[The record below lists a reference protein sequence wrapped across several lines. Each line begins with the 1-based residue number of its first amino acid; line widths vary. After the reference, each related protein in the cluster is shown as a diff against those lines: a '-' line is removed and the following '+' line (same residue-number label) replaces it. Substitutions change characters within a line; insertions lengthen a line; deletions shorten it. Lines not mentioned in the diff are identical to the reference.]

1 MGAGNV
7 LTGSL
12 AWYFATTQK
21 TITTPLT
28 FNRPFASDSKSV
40 DATGLTQFAA
50 SFIYWRLNVT
60 PENIEHNQKMILGFV
75 PSAERDVLKKA
86 LDIETERIQ
95 KAGITTQFDTKEIRV
110 MDDGSVQYSGVLKS
124 STTNGAIITPLKDQ
138 EKTYR
143 LKLSYDNA
151 AAVFLAAGLFT
162 SGLRAASAP
171 AAIPFENDAAFNVTL
186 SNTNPSKVVVDGELI
201 TSISGPTGAYD
212 QSQTEDGALILSPL
226 VGQNFTLFIQTDHG
240 SSLSLN
246 VRPQPGNGKTLR
258 FTPMS
263 PPLRKNDDAKAWEEG
278 QTYEKTLVALSRAV
292 VNGQVP
298 DDYQEYPISRMPAY
312 TPASDVRL
320 TPERQFVGNH
330 LRVVRFRMS
339 NPGSITR
346 SLRERDFWR
355 KGVRAVMLSQN
366 QLYAGGEGYAWIVFS
381 DDGDARP

>member
-1 MGAGNV
+1 MK
-7 LTGSL
+7 
-12 AWYFATTQK
+12 F
-21 TITTPLT
+21 
-28 FNRPFASDSKSV
+28 
-40 DATGLTQFAA
+40 
-50 SFIYWRLNVT
+50 
-60 PENIEHNQKMILGFV
+60 
-75 PSAERDVLKKA
+75 
-86 LDIETERIQ
+86 RISP
-95 KAGITTQFDTKEIRV
+95 A
-110 MDDGSVQYSGVLKS
+110 
-124 STTNGAIITPLKDQ
+124 
-138 EKTYR
+138 
-143 LKLSYDNA
+143 A

-263 PPLRKNDDAKAWEEG
+263 PPLRKSDDAKAWEEG

-298 DDYQEYPISRMPAY
+298 DDYREYPVSRMPAY
-312 TPASDVRL
+312 RDSGLCRRGENHAAEGGDICTGDL
-320 TPERQFVGNH
+320 TGGRSPGDDGAC
-330 LRVVRFRMS
+330 S
-339 NPGSITR
+339 YAPGS
-346 SLRERDFWR
+346 ERDER
-355 KGVRAVMLSQN
+355 RRCTGADN
-366 QLYAGGEGYAWIVFS
+366 QILC
-381 DDGDARP
+381 R